1 MPPVASETLLSVNDL
16 SAGYW
21 VSGRVVPVVQ
31 AMSFVIRSG
40 QIIGLL
46 GESGGGKT
54 TAILAM
60 LGLLPGGAT
69 VEGSTRFQGLELIG
83 APEKTLRA
91 IRGARI
97 SYIPQEPGLSL
108 NPVMRVIHQVTR
120 VIKAHARINAAE
132 CRNRARAALQEAGLE
147 ESRLQ
152 ESYPHQLSGG
162 QRQRVLIAQA
172 IANRP
177 SLIIADEPTGSLD
190 AASARDILTL
200 LRGMVQHMGT
210 ALLLVTHDPSV
221 AAYIADR
228 VLVMYAGR
236 IVEEGPANEVLRSPL
251 HPYARGL
258 LNCRLHP
265 PGAVVNVRGRRLNA
279 IEGAP
284 PDFHQLPSGCSF
296 EPRCP
301 DRMPICRE
309 TMPPMAWSTPHQVRC
324 LLYGPS
330 Q

>member
-1 MPPVASETLLSVNDL
+1 MNGL

-21 VSGRVVPVVQ
+21 VNGRVVPVVQ
-31 AMSFVIRSG
+31 GVSFVIRSG
-40 QIIGLL
+40 QIIVYSASRAAERPRRFSPCLDCCR
-46 GESGGGKT
+46 
-54 TAILAM
+54 A
-60 LGLLPGGAT
+60 GAE
-69 VEGSTRFQGLELIG
+69 VEGSARFQGQELIG
-83 APEKTLRA
+83 APEETLRA

-97 SYIPQEPGLSL
+97 SCIPQEPGLSL
-108 NPVMRVIHQVTR
+108 NPVMRVIHQVAR
-120 VIKAHARINAAE
+120 VVKVHARIDAAE
-132 CRNRARAALQEAGLE
+132 CRNRARAALREAGLE
-147 ESRLQ
+147 GRQLQ

-200 LRGMVQHMGT
+200 LRGMVQNMGA

-236 IVEEGPANEVLRSPL
+236 IVEEGPANDVLRSPL

-258 LNCRLHP
+258 LNCRLDP
-265 PGAVVNVRGRRLNA
+265 LGAVVNVRGRRLNS

-309 TMPPMAWSTPHQVRC
+309 TMPPMAWSAPHQVRC

-330 Q
+330 R